1 MSVSARR
8 LVPSWVAVKH
18 EIADEDMF
26 FVRRSGLARPF
37 SAASADELI
46 LDFTAGA

>member
-1 MSVSARR
+1 MSVRKI
-8 LVPSWVAVKH
+8 VPSCVAVQH

-26 FVRRSGLARPF
+26 FVLRSGLARPF